1 MGPIPNPSRI
11 PIGLADRAEEFVRGF
26 PPLTW
31 SCTLMR
37 WRDSWLVF
45 SDAGIGE
52 PLCLDSAGAV
62 GSGRAEEEKKY
73 GLDVGPSWWV
83 RSSRWPLV
91 EVCHA

>member
-1 MGPIPNPSRI
+1 MSSISIWDLSPTHLGYR
-11 PIGLADRAEEFVRGF
+11 IGLADRAVEFVRGF

-37 WRDSWLVF
+37 WGDSWLVF

-62 GSGRAEEEKKY
+62 GSGRAEEEKNP
-73 GLDVGPSWWV
+73 G
-83 RSSRWPLV
+83 
-91 EVCHA
+91 